1 MRKIVKNFLHINSL
15 INLSASKLPNENIA
29 VKKLNPPNPS
39 LNKFLYKQIGSK
51 YYWFDRLSWSE
62 KQWKEYVFKK
72 NLFTYVMY
80 VNNETAGF
88 FELFYDINKNEAEIV
103 YLGILKEFFGKKLG
117 GYILSEAIK
126 ISWSFKI
133 NRVWVHTCSLDHHN
147 ALNNYLSRGMKIY
160 KTETVYKDIPDSHN

>member
-103 YLGILKEFFGKKLG
+103 YLGILKTIMYTRLCT
-117 GYILSEAIK
+117 
-126 ISWSFKI
+126 IS
-133 NRVWVHTCSLDHHN
+133 
-147 ALNNYLSRGMKIY
+147 
-160 KTETVYKDIPDSHN
+160 